1 MCRHTDF
8 LFEEKVSCMKKM
20 KLIAIVT
27 GVAMAFGSVAPCVA
41 LANDRP
47 DEEPTPAI
55 ETYANTADSNFS
67 FTMNFKGATSATG
80 YRPKDNSS
88 SVYVYVTK
96 CSGRPRLYVDGAK
109 DANGTGKQD
118 CTATTYHAT
127 KVGQFRMRNYVN
139 GRGFKRAR
147 LTAWAE
153 NGAAVVR
160 GVWSPDSKY
169 SYVEMPH

>member
-1 MCRHTDF
+1 
-8 LFEEKVSCMKKM
+8 MKKA
-20 KLIAIVT
+20 KLLAIAA
-27 GVAMAFGSVAPCVA
+27 GLAMAFGGVAPCAA
-41 LANDRP
+41 LAYSLP
-47 DEEPTPAI
+47 VEEPTPAI
-55 ETYANTADSNFS
+55 ETYANTADDTYN

-96 CSGRPRLYVDGAK
+96 CSGRPRLYIDGAK

-139 GRGFKRAR
+139 ERGFKRAR
-147 LTAWAE
+147 LTSWAE
-153 NGAAVVR
+153 NGAAVVQ

-169 SYVEMPH
+169 SYAEMPH